1 MARDRLKARIKGGA
15 VEVKAIIAHPME
27 SGRRRNKETG
37 ELIPAHFIQEVIC
50 QHNGNTVMSMQ
61 WGGSVSTNPYLSF
74 RFKGGKKGD
83 AIAIKWSDI
92 KGNTGELSGKVS

>member
-1 MARDRLKARIKGGA
+1 MARDRLKARVKGDV

-27 SGRRRNKETG
+27 SGRRRDKASGN
-37 ELIPAHFIQEVIC
+37 LIPAHFIQEVEC
-50 QHNGNTVMSMQ
+50 QHNGATILTSQ
-61 WGGSVSTNPYLSF
+61 WGGSVSSNPYISF

-92 KGNTGELSGKVS
+92 KGNTGEVSGKVS